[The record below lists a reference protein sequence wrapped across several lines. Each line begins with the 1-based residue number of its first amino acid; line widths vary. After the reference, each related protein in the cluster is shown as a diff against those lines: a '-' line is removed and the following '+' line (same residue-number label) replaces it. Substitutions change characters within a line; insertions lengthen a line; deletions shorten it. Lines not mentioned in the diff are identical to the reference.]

1 MRTVKSIGHLLQPLE
16 DAIHQFLIPAL
27 SCSELVRELLSLP
40 CQMGELNIPNPTKN
54 SDIQYSGSRKISA
67 QLASMIELQ
76 SSDFIR
82 NLLNPISIDS
92 NFNIVPP

>member
-1 MRTVKSIGHLLQPLE
+1 MQTIKYIGHLPQPLE

-27 SCSELVRELLSLP
+27 SGKSPCSELERELLSLP
-40 CQMGELNIPNPTKN
+40 CQMGGLNIPNPTRN

-76 SSDFIR
+76 SSDFH
-82 NLLNPISIDS
+82 LIDS
-92 NFNIVPP
+92 QPAKFDIR